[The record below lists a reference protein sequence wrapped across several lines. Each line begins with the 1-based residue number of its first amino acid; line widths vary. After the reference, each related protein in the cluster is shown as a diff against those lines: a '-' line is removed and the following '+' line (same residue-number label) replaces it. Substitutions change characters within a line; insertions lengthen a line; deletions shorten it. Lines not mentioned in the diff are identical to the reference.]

1 MWQATIWEPATSASG
16 KSGTSGANASLA
28 LAAEQA
34 RLARLRRQVDDRWR
48 TLALATE
55 RATPPSAAALD
66 RLYDAYMRAVE
77 AYVACQRALDRRAAS
92 REQRRAS

>member
-1 MWQATIWEPATSASG
+1 MWQATIWEPATAA
-16 KSGTSGANASLA
+16 TQANASLA

-34 RLARLRRQVDDRWR
+34 QLARLRRQMDDRWR

-55 RATPPSAAALD
+55 RATPPSTAALD